1 MAFVAVAGACAALVA
16 LVALSED
23 APTELMGLQGLRGS
37 VARPLGVM
45 RVHGKP
51 QLLVDLE
58 PRVPSWHPS
67 DNNEYAQ
74 FEGEKPFFFTSQK
87 PSWNPSDNNEYAQFE
102 GEKPFFFTS
111 QKPSWHPSDALEYDQ
126 VISLQTTLPA
136 PAGGRVPA
144 DGVALCAVQ
153 VSMRN
158 VF

>member
-87 PSWNPSDNNEYAQFE
+87 PSW
-102 GEKPFFFTS
+102 
-111 QKPSWHPSDALEYDQ
+111 HPSDALEYDQ
-126 VISLQTTLPA
+126 VIFLQTTLPA

>member
-1 MAFVAVAGACAALVA
+1 MSAGWGIRSPTRSRDVRFMAFVAVAGACAALVA

-87 PSWNPSDNNEYAQFE
+87 PSW
-102 GEKPFFFTS
+102 
-111 QKPSWHPSDALEYDQ
+111 HPSDALEYDQ